1 MSETRAALYCGVG
14 HSAAVF
20 KAWAG
25 TRDDGRGRNARHY
38 RQAARCEAERRDS
51 PPLPIMQIGPWCA
64 VVQHWPA
71 IRLPPQDPLA
81 GSCRAL
87 LRTCVRL
94 FLLFSCFTGIAV
106 AADLY
111 PARPVKLV
119 IPFPPG
125 GSNDVVGRVIAQQL
139 GERLGQQVVVD
150 NRGGAGGV
158 IATELVSKAAPDGYT
173 LLFISSA
180 FASSSSLYKLPYDPV
195 KAFAPVAM
203 IAAGPNVLAVAPDL
217 PVSSVMDLITLAR
230 SRPGQLNYASAG
242 IGSFQH
248 LGGALFVSMA
258 RLDIVHVP
266 FKGGGPAM
274 VDVIAGN
281 TQIMLSSLVQ
291 TLPHIKSGKLR
302 ALGVGGLKRS
312 PTLPAVPTIAEAGV
326 PGYDAVNW
334 WGIIAPA
341 VTPPSIISRL
351 HRELGRIV
359 QTPEMQT
366 RFEGEAVEAIQMST
380 VEFGKYIET
389 ETVKWARVVRDAAI
403 KAE

>member
-1 MSETRAALYCGVG
+1 MPNTSL
-14 HSAAVF
+14 AV
-20 KAWAG
+20 
-25 TRDDGRGRNARHY
+25 
-38 RQAARCEAERRDS
+38 ARCIHLCMAFACIS
-51 PPLPIMQIGPWCA
+51 
-64 VVQHWPA
+64 
-71 IRLPPQDPLA
+71 
-81 GSCRAL
+81 
-87 LRTCVRL
+87 
-94 FLLFSCFTGIAV
+94 GIAI
-106 AADLY
+106 ASDLY
-111 PARPVKLV
+111 PAKPIKLV

-139 GERLGQQVVVD
+139 GERLGQPVVVE

-158 IATELVSKAAPDGYT
+158 IGTDLVSKAAPDGYT

-180 FASSSSLYKLPYDPV
+180 FASNSALYKLPYDPL
-195 KAFAPVAM
+195 KAFTPVAV
-203 IAAGPNVLAVAPDL
+203 IAAGPNVLAVAPTL
-217 PVSSVMDLITLAR
+217 PVTSVSDLIVLAR
-230 SRPGQLNYASAG
+230 SKPGQLNYASAG

-258 RLDIVHVP
+258 RVDIVHVP

-281 TQIMLSSLVQ
+281 TQLMLSSLVQ
-291 TLPHIKSGKLR
+291 TLPHIKSGKLK

-341 VTPPSIISRL
+341 GLPPAITSRL
-351 HRELGRIV
+351 HRDLGRIV

-366 RFEGEAVEAIQMST
+366 RFESEAVEALQMST
-380 VEFGKYIET
+380 VEFGKYIEA
-389 ETVKWARVVRDAAI
+389 ETLKWARVVRDAGI